1 MQNRQRA
8 ASMKLDKIDIKI
20 LQAIQKNG
28 RITKAKLSELVGLS
42 VSPCFERLRRLERA
56 GIVRRYLADI
66 DIDRLFKSILMVV
79 EFTLK
84 DHTTASVL
92 QFENAITK
100 CREAIEC
107 HGVNGQIDY
116 VVKFI
121 FRDIEHYQD
130 VMNYLIDL
138 NVGIDKV
145 TTYIVT
151 KNVKRFGEYPIDDLT
166 QDLDA
171 RR

>member
-1 MQNRQRA
+1 
-8 ASMKLDKIDIKI
+8 MKLDKIDIKI
-20 LQAIQKNG
+20 LQVIQKNG

-42 VSPCFERLRRLERA
+42 VSPCFERLRRLEKA
-56 GIVRRYLADI
+56 GIVKRYLADI
-66 DIDRLFKSILMVV
+66 DIDRLFRSILMVV

-92 QFENAITK
+92 QFENAISK
-100 CREAIEC
+100 CREAVEC
-107 HGVNGQIDY
+107 YGVNGQIDY

-130 VMNYLIDL
+130 VMNTLIDL

-145 TTYIVT
+145 TTFIVT
-151 KNVKRFGEYPIDDLT
+151 KNVKRFSEYPIDDLYS
-166 QDLDA
+166 A
-171 RR
+171 S

>member
-1 MQNRQRA
+1 
-8 ASMKLDKIDIKI
+8 MKLDNYDIKI

-56 GIVRRYLADI
+56 GIVRRYLADV
-66 DIDRLFKSILMVV
+66 DIDRLFRSITMVV
-79 EFTLK
+79 EFTLR

-92 QFENAITK
+92 QFETAIIK
-100 CREAIEC
+100 CREAVEC

-116 VVKFI
+116 VVKFV
-121 FRDIEHYQD
+121 FRDIDHYQS
-130 VMNYLIDL
+130 VISNLIEL

-145 TTYIVT
+145 TTFIVT
-151 KNVKRFGEYPIDDLT
+151 KNVKRFSEYPIDDLHS
-166 QDLDA
+166 A
-171 RR
+171 S